1 MEKLY
6 HLTRKENPSKEFQE
20 LLYKGLNDD
29 AYVARGLTPVCSFDL
44 CIEDDKG
51 NILGGATGVS
61 LFGSLHVDTLFL
73 VEVIRN
79 RGFGTKLMVEAEK
92 IGKERGCSFAT
103 VNTMDW
109 QALGFY
115 QKLGYVLEFTREGFE
130 KDSKM
135 YMLRKAL

>member
-1 MEKLY
+1 M
-6 HLTRKENPSKEFQE
+6 
-20 LLYKGLNDD
+20 
-29 AYVARGLTPVCSFDL
+29 TPVNSFDL

-51 NILGGATGVS
+51 NILGGATGAS

-73 VEVIRN
+73 VELIRN
-79 RGFGTKLMVEAEK
+79 RGFGSKLMLETEK
-92 IGKERGCSFAT
+92 LGRERGCTFAT

-135 YMLRKAL
+135 YMLRKPL